1 MKQLQVLMLG
11 ASLEQNGGI
20 ATVEKLIIKYSSP
33 QIKIQHINT
42 HDEGSIAHRTVVFG
56 KALAT
61 FLWKLSSQKI
71 DVVHIQI
78 SEGGSI
84 IRKAICCVI
93 ALIFDKPV
101 LMHTHGAE
109 FPLTYAKLTQRV
121 QQVLSK
127 LFQRCQGFIVLS
139 ESWQDYYVL
148 NLGLNPK
155 QVIVLPNP
163 SELPTEV
170 PDRKNHTQ
178 ISLVCCGRVGQRK
191 GTFDLIKAFANLPD
205 HQRKCT
211 RLILAGDGEI
221 EKAQQLAADLNL
233 ADQVTFLGWINSE
246 KRDEV
251 LSQANVF
258 ILPSY
263 NEGLPLAILEAM
275 GWSLPVITTPV
286 GGIPE
291 LVISNQNGLLV
302 TPGNIQQ
309 LSSAMELLIGNEN
322 LRLSLGSTARKNVE
336 PLDIRNY
343 SIRLADIYYSL
354 SQFN

>member
-1 MKQLQVLMLG
+1 MKQLQILMLG

-33 QIKIQHINT
+33 EIKIQHINT
-42 HDEGSIAHRTVVFG
+42 HDEGSIASRVIVFG

-61 FLWKLSSQKI
+61 FLWKLLNQKI

-78 SEGGSI
+78 SDGGSI
-84 IRKAICCVI
+84 IRKAICCIV
-93 ALIFDKPV
+93 AFLFNKPV

-109 FPLTYAKLTQRV
+109 FPLTYAKFPKRV
-121 QQVLSK
+121 QQLLNK

-148 NLGLNPK
+148 NLGLNTK

-163 SELPTEV
+163 CELPTEV
-170 PDRKNHTQ
+170 HERKNQTQ
-178 ISLVCCGRVGQRK
+178 ISLVFCGRVGQRK

-211 RLILAGDGEI
+211 RLIIAGDGEI
-221 EKAQQLAADLNL
+221 EKAQQLAANLNL

-275 GWSLPVITTPV
+275 GWGLPIIATPV

-302 TPGNIQQ
+302 TPGNVQQ
-309 LSSAMELLIGNEN
+309 LSSAMELLIENEN
-322 LRLSLGSTARKNVE
+322 LRLSLGSTARKDVE

-343 SIRLADIYYSL
+343 SIRLAEIYHSL

>member
-11 ASLEQNGGI
+11 PSLEQNGGI
-20 ATVEKLIIKYSSP
+20 ATVEKLIIKHNLP
-33 QIKIQHINT
+33 QFKIQHIST
-42 HDEGSIAHRTVVFG
+42 HDEGSITYRVVVFA

-61 FLWKLSSQKI
+61 FLWKLSSQEI

-78 SEGGSI
+78 SDGGSI
-84 IRKAICCVI
+84 FRKAICCVI
-93 ALIFDKPV
+93 AFLFDKPV

-109 FPLTYAKLTQRV
+109 FHLTYAKLPQMV

-127 LFQRCQGFIVLS
+127 VFQHCQGFVVLS

-163 SELPTEV
+163 CELPTEV
-170 PDRKNHTQ
+170 PERKNRTQ

-191 GTFDLIKAFANLPD
+191 GTFDLIKAFANLPN
-205 HQRKCT
+205 HQKKYT
-211 RLILAGDGEI
+211 QLILAGDGEI
-221 EKAQQLAADLNL
+221 EKAQQLAASLNL
-233 ADQVTFLGWINSE
+233 SDQVTFLGWINSE

-251 LSQANVF
+251 LSQADVF

-275 GWSLPVITTPV
+275 GWSLPVIATPV
-286 GGIPE
+286 GGISE

-302 TPGNIQQ
+302 TPGNIKQ
-309 LSSAMELLIGNEN
+309 LSSAMELLIENEN
-322 LRLSLGSTARKNVE
+322 LRLSLGSNARKNVE
-336 PLDIRNY
+336 PLDIKNC
-343 SIRLADIYYSL
+343 SIRLADIYNSL
-354 SQFN
+354 SQIN

>member
-1 MKQLQVLMLG
+1 MRQLQVLMLG

-20 ATVEKLIIKYSSP
+20 ATVEKLIINYSSS

-42 HDEGSIAHRTVVFG
+42 HDEGSIAHRVIIFV

-71 DVVHIQI
+71 DIVHIQI
-78 SEGGSI
+78 SDGGSI

-93 ALIFDKPV
+93 AFIFNKPV

-109 FPLTYAKLTQRV
+109 FPLTYAKFPQGV

-155 QVIVLPNP
+155 QVIILPNP
-163 SELPTEV
+163 CELPKNV
-170 PDRKNHTQ
+170 PERKNQTQ
-178 ISLVCCGRVGQRK
+178 ISLVFCGRVGQRK
-191 GTFDLIKAFANLPD
+191 GTFDLIEAFANLPD
-205 HQRKCT
+205 HQKKCT
-211 RLILAGDGEI
+211 WLIIAGDGEI
-221 EKAQQLAADLNL
+221 EKAQQLAANLNL
-233 ADQVTFLGWINSE
+233 SDQVTFLGWINSE
-246 KRDEV
+246 KRDEI
-251 LSQANVF
+251 LTQANVF

-263 NEGLPLAILEAM
+263 NEGLPVAILEAM
-275 GWSLPVITTPV
+275 GWGLPIITTPV

-302 TPGNIQQ
+302 PPGNIQQ
-309 LSSAMELLIGNEN
+309 LTSAMELLIGNED
-322 LRLSLGSTARKNVE
+322 LRLSLGCTARKNVE

-343 SIRLADIYYSL
+343 SIRLEDIYYSL